1 MDFLPEA
8 RAWLSDAPTI
18 GGWISCSERL
28 PDDMTY
34 VLTTIHIPG
43 REPVVRSGVYEN
55 GLFHNDNGDV
65 WKATDRE
72 VLAWLPL
79 PEPWKGADGKERV
92 DDIHIKFSAADRS
105 LSARTRNRNNNSD
118 GHIVFSEV
126 TERSE

>member
-1 MDFLPEA
+1 MRLI
-8 RAWLSDAPTI
+8 DADALKGSIDCGHLRPPTELCFSELDVCNMI
-18 GGWISCSERL
+18 DKAPAMCGWIPCSERL

-79 PEPWKGADGKERV
+79 PEPYEA
-92 DDIHIKFSAADRS
+92 S
-105 LSARTRNRNNNSD
+105 
-118 GHIVFSEV
+118 
-126 TERSE
+126 